1 MQLEYTERNM
11 QDRMRID
18 LHVHCS
24 ERSACGRSTEEEQI
38 IAAINSGLDA
48 IAFTDHNRLVPERH
62 IQELNEKYS
71 PFQVFGGIEINVG
84 GEDVIVLGI
93 HDPSL
98 EVRKWTYGK
107 LYDFVRQNGGYMALA
122 HPFRYHD
129 TINIDLENLA
139 PDAIEMMSNNTPA
152 AAAEIIYQ
160 IASHLKIPVLCN
172 SDSHNSSNMGRYYNV
187 INRFPENEMELIH
200 LLKLGEF
207 RCNMEYKQV
216 SQKNPGFCR

>member
-1 MQLEYTERNM
+1 MENG
-11 QDRMRID
+11 MRID

-38 IAAINSGLDA
+38 IAAIESGLDA

-62 IQELNEKYS
+62 IQELNEKYN
-71 PFQVFGGIEINVG
+71 PFRVFGGIEINVSE
-84 GEDVIVLGI
+84 EDVIVLGI

-98 EVRKWTYGK
+98 EVRKWTYRK

-139 PDAIEMMSNNTPA
+139 PDAIEMMSNNTPG
-152 AAAEIIYQ
+152 AAAERIYQ
-160 IASHLKIPVLCN
+160 IASRLRIPVLCN
-172 SDSHNSSNMGRYYNV
+172 SDSHKSSNIGRYYNV
-187 INRFPENEMELIH
+187 INRFPEDEMELIH
-200 LLKLGEF
+200 LLKSGEF
-207 RCNMEYKQV
+207 RCSV
-216 SQKNPGFCR
+216 SYIAFPKIHRK

>member
-38 IAAINSGLDA
+38 MAAIDSGLDA
-48 IAFTDHNRLVPERH
+48 IAFTDHNRLVPESH
-62 IQELNEKYS
+62 IQELNERYS
-71 PFQVFGGIEINVG
+71 PFRVFGGIEINVSE
-84 GEDVIVLGI
+84 EDIIILGV
-93 HDPSL
+93 HDPSM
-98 EVRKWTYGK
+98 EVRKWTYRG

-139 PDAIEMMSNNTPA
+139 PDAIEMMSNNTPG
-152 AAAEIIYQ
+152 AAAERIYQ
-160 IASHLKIPVLCN
+160 IASSLSIPVLCN
-172 SDSHNSSNMGRYYNV
+172 SDSHRSSNIGRYYNV
-187 INRFPENEMELIH
+187 IDRFAEDEMELIH
-200 LLKLGEF
+200 LLKSGEF
-207 RCNMEYKQV
+207 RCSIE
-216 SQKNPGFCR
+216 CI